1 MSTSD
6 ALSQLEDQQGLLDGC
21 AARHARGKWCGASS
35 AAAFLQ
41 ALDPALPDLE
51 RNPPA
56 LVFRPASGTRA
67 CAGRV
72 RSRDADAEAEHE
84 LDVLGV
90 QLELG
95 AAARCAGAYVDESQA
110 VTMIG
115 SPANINATYGLM
127 DSSGAQIRRCSR
139 ITG

>member
-6 ALSQLEDQQGLLDGC
+6 ALSQLEDQQGLLT
-21 AARHARGKWCGASS
+21 AALRGMLEGKWCGAGS

-51 RNPPA
+51 CNPPA
-56 LVFRPASGTRA
+56 LVSDRASGTRA

-95 AAARCAGAYVDESQA
+95 AARAALGA
-110 VTMIG
+110 
-115 SPANINATYGLM
+115 
-127 DSSGAQIRRCSR
+127 
-139 ITG
+139 